1 MKKKI
6 NYVLNVPFE
15 ECVKVTKDNVQ
26 RKFYNELITMG
37 TSAKLANA
45 LVSKYGLAGY
55 SIDKRNNISFYVNKN
70 EIEDVR
76 NRYIDMND
84 VAELETVS
92 IFDSD
97 FIDKIKLFESIY
109 KDKGRDIH
117 NILPHIGV
125 ENFEVKDGKFT
136 YYINTETYRNR
147 LLKSVKE
154 LIDKCTKCTILMYS
168 DDFCI
173 ESASFI
179 STYNKLSLKYNLI
192 IASNEFAYKCEDV
205 YWQYIERLISI
216 KCKMKLM
223 YERVYDTKLRSL
235 KSIYICECNIPF
247 KTTNNDELND
257 LIDKVCDCG
266 VGDNDTVNNASVI
279 AKIDEITKGIV
290 ITTPDR
296 DLKLLTEKPIE
307 GFIAE

>member
-6 NYVLNVPFE
+6 NYVLDTPFE

-26 RKFYNELITMG
+26 RKFYNELVTMG

-55 SIDKRNNISFYVNKN
+55 SIDKENNISFYVNKN

-84 VAELETVS
+84 VVYLETVS

-109 KDKGRDIH
+109 KEKGEDIH

-125 ENFEVKDGKFT
+125 KRFEVEDGVFT
-136 YYINTETYRNR
+136 YYLNTETYRNR

-154 LIDKCTKCTILMYS
+154 LIVKCMKCSILMYS

-192 IASNEFAYKCEDV
+192 IASNEFAYKCEEL
-205 YWQYIERLISI
+205 YWYYIEQLIAVKSE
-216 KCKMKLM
+216 MKLM
-223 YERVYDTKLRSL
+223 YEKVYDTKLRIL
-235 KSIYICECNIPF
+235 KNLYIYECDIPF

-257 LIDKVCDCG
+257 LMDKVCDYG

-279 AKIDEITKGIV
+279 AKIDEITKGVV